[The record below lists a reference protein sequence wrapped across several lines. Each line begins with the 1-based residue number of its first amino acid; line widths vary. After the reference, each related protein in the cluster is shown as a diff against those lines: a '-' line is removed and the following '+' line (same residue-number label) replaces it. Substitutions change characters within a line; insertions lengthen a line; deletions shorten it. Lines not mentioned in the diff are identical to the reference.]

1 MTIHVQKKGDV
12 NLTSLIIRD
21 RYMPPN
27 ETAIKRMM
35 ADLKINGQIAP
46 ILVRLVTGSD
56 RRSAINRLVVGACR
70 FEAAKRLG
78 WKTLRAEFITADHE
92 LDYAITELAE
102 NLIRRDLTR
111 QQKREMKAKM
121 IAYQKQIMTDIEPAK
136 GGRGNKG
143 GVSEA
148 ARNAGVPRTT
158 ARRRRK
164 PGHNTQNG
172 QVSAELEMPFAAVGG
187 DVPDPGPEIQSSNH
201 RNGAYSRLELKMVP
215 VRMTVAELER
225 LEKYWQLH
233 KYRNRSECVRELV
246 REACKDIDA

>member
-1 MTIHVQKKGDV
+1 MTIHVQKKADV

-46 ILVRLVTGSD
+46 ILVRMVTGSD

-92 LDYAITELAE
+92 LDYAIAELAE

-111 QQKREMKAKM
+111 QQKRDMKAKLV
-121 IAYQKQIMTDIEPAK
+121 AYQKQIMTEVEPAK
-136 GGRGNKG
+136 GGRGKKG
-143 GVSEA
+143 GVRNA
-148 ARNAGVPRTT
+148 ARNAGIPRTT
-158 ARRRRK
+158 ARRRK
-164 PGHNTQNG
+164 VGHNAQSGPVSNG
-172 QVSAELEMPFAAVGG
+172 ELPLDSPTPVTAPNGG
-187 DVPDPGPEIQSSNH
+187 HSK
-201 RNGAYSRLELKMVP
+201 LELKTVP
-215 VRMTVAELER
+215 VRMTVAELDK
-225 LEKYWQLH
+225 LEKYWRLH
-233 KYRNRSECVRELV
+233 KCRNRSECVRELV
-246 REACKDIDA
+246 REACKDIT